1 MTVILTT
8 VLLVFVVS
16 LLGIMYFF
24 QVNMME
30 DFYVSSVYMSLEDVV
45 TSAQRRLDNVT
56 LDHVDYYDYQY
67 IVDEIGNTANLEN
80 TCILIEPDDQMIDE
94 YDLDDHYVT
103 QQVDDS
109 GNLTGCSLTFLSHE
123 QKDIIRDETLASGG
137 TASFEIN
144 RLAGI
149 GAVGYGT
156 DTINLKAVA
165 HTIDSS
171 EGQYL
176 IVASYTVDNLTTV
189 TDTIQSQ
196 FAFIFVIVIVFVI
209 ILALI
214 FSLIF
219 VKPLKKINEGA
230 KTLPEGIYDGDE
242 IKTRVSEMVDINSTL
257 VDSCEAI
264 KQADVA
270 RKELLS
276 NISHDLRTPLTMIVG
291 YGEMMIDFDEEKT
304 NENIKLVVD
313 EAKRLSYLVNDLL
326 DLSKAEL
333 GKLDLHKEKTDL
345 NRFLTSVFDQY
356 HIYLENQHIDF
367 SLDLDETVECEIDD
381 ARMRQVLYNFINNA
395 MNYNDKDEPKIT
407 LMSKREGD
415 EVVVSVLDNGQGI
428 AEEDIDKIWDRYYK
442 VDKEHKR
449 QLVGSGIGLS
459 LAKMILEAH
468 ELEYGVE
475 SVLGEYSRFYFK
487 IKPEP
492 ENDQSL

>member
-30 DFYVSSVYMSLEDVV
+30 DFYVSSVYSNLENIV
-45 TSAQRRLDNVT
+45 TTTQRRLPDVT
-56 LDHVDYYDYQY
+56 LENVDYYDYQY
-67 IVDEIGNTANLEN
+67 IVDEVGNSTTLEN
-80 TCILIEPDDQMIDE
+80 ACIMIEPDSQIIDE
-94 YDLDDHYVT
+94 YGVDDHYVT
-103 QQVDDS
+103 QQADDE
-109 GNLTGCSLTFLSHE
+109 GNLTGCSLTFLSSE
-123 QKDIIRDETLASGG
+123 QKDIIREETKASGG
-137 TASFEIN
+137 RASFEIN

-149 GAVGYGT
+149 GTVGYGT
-156 DTINLKAVA
+156 DTLNLKAVA
-165 HTIDSS
+165 HTVDMP
-171 EGQYL
+171 EGEYL
-176 IVASYTVDNLTTV
+176 VVASYTVDNLATV

-196 FAFIFVIVIVFVI
+196 FAFIFAIVIVFVI

-219 VKPLKKINEGA
+219 VKPLKKINEEA
-230 KTLPEGIYDGDE
+230 KTLPDGIYEGDE

-257 VDSCEAI
+257 IDSCEAI

-291 YGEMMIDFDEEKT
+291 YGEMMIDFDDEKT
-304 NENIKLVVD
+304 NDNIKLVVD

-333 GKLDLHKEKTDL
+333 GKLDMHKEKVDL
-345 NRFLTSVFDQY
+345 NSFLTSVYDHY
-356 HIYLENQHIDF
+356 HIYLENQHIEF
-367 SLDLDETVECEIDD
+367 ILDLDDSIECELDD

-407 LMSKREGD
+407 LMSKKEGD
-415 EVVVSVLDNGQGI
+415 EVTVSVLDNGQGI
-428 AEEDIDKIWDRYYK
+428 AKEDIEKIWDRYYK

-475 SVLGEYSRFYFK
+475 SEVGEYSRFYFK
-487 IKPEP
+487 IKAHAEI
-492 ENDQSL
+492 DQV